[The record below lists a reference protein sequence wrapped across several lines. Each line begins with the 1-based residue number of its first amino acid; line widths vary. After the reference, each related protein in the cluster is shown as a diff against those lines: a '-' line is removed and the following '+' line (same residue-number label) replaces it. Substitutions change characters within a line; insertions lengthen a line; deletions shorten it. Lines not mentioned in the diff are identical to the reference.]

1 DRTPGPAP
9 APTPPDVPTS
19 GTITRRSNG
28 LEGTPL
34 AALPESGFADVTDDG
49 VGLLSYD
56 GTKLARADGWPGGAP
71 AAGADLAVRH
81 DQGSTSAEH
90 APPDPAE
97 APQACSEAAG
107 AGGTRVAICHGR
119 RQLDRVRSDGTRT
132 QLGDLHPGV
141 TWTQALP
148 SPDGR
153 WVLAQIAS
161 GGGKPRAGV
170 LCHRRE

>member
-49 VGLLSYD
+49 VVLLSYD

-71 AAGADLAVRH
+71 AAGADLVVRD
-81 DQGSTSAEH
+81 DQGSTIAET
-90 APPDPAE
+90 AAPDPPG
-97 APQACSEAAG
+97 APQDCSEAGG

-119 RQLDRVRSDGTRT
+119 RQLDRGGPDGTRP
-132 QLGDLHPGV
+132 QLGDLHPG
-141 TWTQALP
+141 A
-148 SPDGR
+148 
-153 WVLAQIAS
+153 
-161 GGGKPRAGV
+161 
-170 LCHRRE
+170 